1 MSEQGLYQKVG
12 QLLLDAGPS
21 EAQKIVVRA
30 RLFAE
35 GDGGSYEFDYFDK
48 TNRSSWFDP
57 DSRVVGDLTELLVEL
72 RRYYVENGLCQNG
85 KAWSSCAVTLDVE
98 GMKIS
103 IDYNYDDKVLFAD

>member
-1 MSEQGLYQKVG
+1 MSEQELYQRIG

-21 EAQKIVVRA
+21 DARKIVVRA

-48 TNRSSWFDP
+48 VNHSSWFDP
-57 DSRVVGDLTELLVEL
+57 DSRAVGDLTELLVDL
-72 RRYYVENGLCQNG
+72 RGFYVGNGLCQNV

-98 GMKIS
+98 EMKIS
-103 IDYNYDDKVLFAD
+103 IHYNYDD